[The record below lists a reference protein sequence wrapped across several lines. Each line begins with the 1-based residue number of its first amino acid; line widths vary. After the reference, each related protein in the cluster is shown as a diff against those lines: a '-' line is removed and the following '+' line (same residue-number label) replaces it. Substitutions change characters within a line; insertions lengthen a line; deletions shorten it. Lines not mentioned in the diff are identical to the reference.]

1 MNSELRKILLS
12 WSHQQ
17 KFLKEL
23 EFQVNVMNVDSLEEM
38 KQKGFE
44 NFRQAVWKTQQL
56 NKWSSV

>member
-12 WSHQQ
+12 WSRQQ

-44 NFRQAVWKTQQL
+44 NFSIIVILQQGFEI
-56 NKWSSV
+56 

>member
-12 WSHQQ
+12 WSRQQ
-17 KFLKEL
+17 KSLKEL

-44 NFRQAVWKTQQL
+44 NFRQVVWKT
-56 NKWSSV
+56 

>member
-12 WSHQQ
+12 WSRQQ

-44 NFRQAVWKTQQL
+44 NFRQVVWKT
-56 NKWSSV
+56 